1 MADDPTA
8 GGDGNPAE
16 EVVRAEVSIPVRP
29 SSSSSSS
36 FLLRVRGDPISAR
49 ARARAALA
57 LLRRAAPDLPARVSP
72 PRAQFGFRLEVLR
85 RGVWAGGIRPA
96 RRSCSRPLGWPRTDG
111 RAEGRGGG
119 LVGESLPVSVWV

>member
-29 SSSSSSS
+29 SSSSSS
-36 FLLRVRGDPISAR
+36 LLRVRGDPIS
-49 ARARAALA
+49 ARAALA